1 MIAVSLQEEEEKERR
16 RKKKEEE
23 EEEKQEDDK
32 GMVCSFNHEYSF
44 KRNISIKSSAFDSQ
58 HFQPG
63 D

>member
-16 RKKKEEE
+16 RKKEE